1 MGDESKAF
9 YRDDKAIVVT
19 NCGADAVV
27 VVGGG
32 NSAGQPGLFSAESA
46 RKVFLLIR
54 GRDVGNNMSDYLVQR
69 IVGTKNIEFLPN
81 TEISKMFGD
90 GHLEAVEL
98 KNNQSGEPRPK
109 TRVIK

>member
-1 MGDESKAF
+1 
-9 YRDDKAIVVT
+9 
-19 NCGADAVV
+19 
-27 VVGGG
+27 
-32 NSAGQPGLFSAESA
+32 
-46 RKVFLLIR
+46 
-54 GRDVGNNMSDYLVQR
+54 MSDYLVQR
-69 IVGTKNIEFLPN
+69 IVETKNIEFLPN